1 MQPKSSARALCFV
14 LAGLSFG
21 ARAEDVDRTIASPWI
36 APTAPKV
43 TNPPTSTNTPS
54 TCLSDS
60 IFFDGFEQPKQLEA
74 TGAGV
79 GSSDNYTLWI
89 AGSSFASN
97 SYVDVRAP
105 GSSTILQSY
114 GGCARTLTNRNGVS
128 AITFR
133 VIDSVQRSYLN
144 TNGLNLWVVNP
155 GSTFVGPLLVKR
167 TSASTTTLTISGAG
181 VGGPDDLS
189 VYVVGTLL
197 DSDAYVDARSAGG
210 GNILESYSGSL
221 RTYDAEYGLDIL
233 TFQVADSVQQS
244 VLSRGGL
251 YLWVVNHGG
260 MFTGPVIAQRLR
272 AQLTGGS
279 NYNWYH
285 VDFTGSDCNRDP
297 YGIVKNY
304 DLSGVRSTVQS
315 QLGMMAAGGQRR
327 LRVALYFSDVAST
340 GTVVQTPNG
349 VFPAQYLTNLQNY
362 LADIKAAGYQ
372 EVEVGMFPLG
382 SYSFWTAPSFSQ
394 TIADRY
400 WNLIQQAQNV
410 VKDSGIHYLFDL
422 GNELMPPAGAGPAWN
437 SYITSLWGHY
447 VAVYGPSYTVGFSA
461 PDESRIANMAIY
473 GATPPS
479 VVDLHIY
486 GNPSTEYTAADSYLA
501 SQNLPNV
508 DIVVSETLYN
518 DSAYASGIRS
528 SVNASGSGR
537 WMRWLTEWPR
547 SQSGLQTANCVGQNV
562 QSPLDDSVYLQQGF

>member
-1 MQPKSSARALCFV
+1 MRTKSGACALCLV
-14 LAGLSFG
+14 LAGAPFA
-21 ARAEDVDRTIASPWI
+21 ARAGDEDRNIAYPRVTP
-36 APTAPKV
+36 AMPPA
-43 TNPPTSTNTPS
+43 TNPPTSTNSPS
-54 TCLSDS
+54 TCISDS
-60 IFFDGFEQPKQLEA
+60 MFFDGFEQPQQLEV

-89 AGSSFASN
+89 AGSGFANN
-97 SYVDVRAP
+97 SHVDLRVP

-114 GGCARTLTNRNGVS
+114 AGCARTLTNRNGVS
-128 AITFR
+128 VITFR
-133 VIDSVQRSYLN
+133 VTDSSQQSYLD
-144 TNGLNLWVVNP
+144 TSGLNLWVVNS
-155 GSTFVGPLLVKR
+155 GSTFAGPILVKR
-167 TSASTTTLTISGAG
+167 TTASTTTLTISGAG

-189 VYVVGTLL
+189 VYVVGTLF
-197 DSDAYVDARSAGG
+197 DSDAYVDARSAGAR
-210 GNILESYSGSL
+210 NVLESYGGSL
-221 RTYDAEYGLDIL
+221 RTNDAEYGLDIL

-251 YLWVVNHGG
+251 YLWVVNPGG
-260 MFTGPVIAQRLR
+260 SFTGPIIAQRAR
-272 AQLTGGS
+272 AQLKGGS

-285 VDFTGSDCNRDP
+285 VDFTGTDCNREP

-304 DLSGVRSTVQS
+304 HQAGVRSTVRS
-315 QLGMMAAGGQRR
+315 QLAMMAAGGQRR
-327 LRVALYFSDVAST
+327 LRVALYFSDAGST
-340 GTVVQTPNG
+340 ATIVQTPNG

-372 EVEVGMFPLG
+372 EVEIGMFPLG

-394 TIADRY
+394 TIADQY

-410 VKDSGIHYLFDL
+410 VTDSGVRYLFDL
-422 GNELMPPAGAGPAWN
+422 GNELMPPVGASPAWS

-447 VAVYGPSYTVGFSA
+447 VATYGSSYTVGFSA
-461 PDESRIANMAIY
+461 SDESRIANMAIY

-479 VVDLHIY
+479 VVDLHVY
-486 GNPSTEYTAADSYLA
+486 GNPSTEYTTADNYLT

-508 DIVVSETLYN
+508 DIVIAETLYN

-528 SVNASGSGR
+528 SVNASNSGR

-547 SQSGLQTANCVGQNV
+547 SLSGLQTANCTGQNV